1 MIQHGVALMRLASSP
16 TGCGAGDMIEEF
28 YVIVS
33 DGVVLPKRF
42 ANYADAF
49 KVSEKL
55 WTARADVA

>member
-28 YVIVS
+28 YVVVT
-33 DGVVLPKRF
+33 DGVVTAKRF
-42 ANYADAF
+42 NSYAEAF

-55 WTARADVA
+55 CTARADVA